1 MERFRPLHTLPFSPG
16 VFESLGP
23 PMAMVRVSHATMKAF
38 MVQFF

>member
-1 MERFRPLHTLPFSPG
+1 MARFRPHRTLPFSPG

-23 PMAMVRVSHATMKAF
+23 PMAMVRACHATMKAF